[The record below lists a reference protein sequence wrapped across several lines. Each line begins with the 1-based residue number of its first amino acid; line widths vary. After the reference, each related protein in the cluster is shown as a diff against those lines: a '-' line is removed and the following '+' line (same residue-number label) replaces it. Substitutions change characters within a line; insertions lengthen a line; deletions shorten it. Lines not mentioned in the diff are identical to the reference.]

1 MAIDEFCKQLARANP
16 GALAQWLLDVSG
28 VGEPAGGEFLGV
40 GDDFADGPAATT
52 TTGVATAGDSS
63 LAASAGSIAPAFYWQ
78 LIDTELAAESHRAD
92 TVILQA
98 APAAVPGTS
107 AESAIAAPPEQLL
120 HLEFQSRPDRHMPER
135 MLEYWIR
142 LWRLHRKPIRQVVLY
157 LRKTK
162 SSLVQVDELQ
172 VGETRHRYGVVRLW
186 EQDPLP
192 LLQNPALLPLATLA
206 RPVIPANNKASK
218 KGNESRTANAAA
230 AHLALVAE
238 RVAAI
243 RNPVLQKEIAGG
255 CHLLAGLVFSQE
267 LINAYF
273 TMGIL
278 DDSVTY
284 QAAVAEYTRRGRL
297 EGLAEGERHGEQR
310 GHQLGHQ
317 QGLSQGRHQGLKEG
331 ELQGKQQEAQALVM
345 RQLPRRCGQLS

>member
-1 MAIDEFCKQLARANP
+1 VAIDEFCKRLARANP
-16 GALAQWLLDVSG
+16 GALAQWLFDISG
-28 VGEPAGGEFLGV
+28 VGELAGGEFLGV

-52 TTGVATAGDSS
+52 AAAASAGDSS
-63 LAASAGSIAPAFYWQ
+63 LVASAGSIAPAFYWQ

-98 APAAVPGTS
+98 APA
-107 AESAIAAPPEQLL
+107 
-120 HLEFQSRPDRHMPER
+120 
-135 MLEYWIR
+135 
-142 LWRLHRKPIRQVVLY
+142 
-157 LRKTK
+157 
-162 SSLVQVDELQ
+162 
-172 VGETRHRYGVVRLW
+172 
-186 EQDPLP
+186 
-192 LLQNPALLPLATLA
+192 
-206 RPVIPANNKASK
+206 
-218 KGNESRTANAAA
+218 
-230 AHLALVAE
+230 ALVAE

-331 ELQGKQQEAQALVM
+331 ELQGKQQEAQALVL
-345 RQLPRRCGQLS
+345 RQLPRRCGQLSQSQELAVRALSLEQLEALAEALLDFDGPEALDAWLAV